1 MSKVTPL
8 TDDKMF
14 YHILHTNKDY
24 LIMLIHLITNISMK
38 RLKDLEYIDTTL
50 NEGNINNMHQR
61 SDVVAKIEGYTINLE
76 MNASYYK
83 EMAVKN
89 NSYLYSLHNQD
100 NVEGEG
106 YNTTRIFIQIN
117 FDKFKIF
124 GKKLLNEYIIKE
136 KNNNMNILY
145 KD

>member
-1 MSKVTPL
+1 
-8 TDDKMF
+8 
-14 YHILHTNKDY
+14 
-24 LIMLIHLITNISMK
+24 
-38 RLKDLEYIDTTL
+38 
-50 NEGNINNMHQR
+50 
-61 SDVVAKIEGYTINLE
+61 

-117 FDKFKIF
+117 FDKFKTY

-136 KNNNMNILY
+136 KTNNIS
-145 KD
+145 